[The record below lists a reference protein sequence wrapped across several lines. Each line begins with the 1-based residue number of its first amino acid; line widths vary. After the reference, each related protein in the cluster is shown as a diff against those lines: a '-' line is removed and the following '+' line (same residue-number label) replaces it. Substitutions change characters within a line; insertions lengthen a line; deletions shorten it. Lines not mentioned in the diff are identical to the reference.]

1 MSRRYLLL
9 TAVLAMAAAPGIAS
23 VRLTYSIN
31 GTPVPVS
38 WPTSSFPIRYAIDR
52 RVANVIAPA
61 VIDRAFNEW
70 TAVPDTTIAFQSAGV
85 VDGASAGEDGKNT
98 VTIADDLFKDQNFV
112 ALTTNWYDGA
122 GHVKESDIQIDPSA
136 SSGNYNVQLLVEHEV
151 GHLLGLDHSG
161 VLSSIMYPY
170 IGSGGVTALDSDDK
184 IGIATLYAKAQ
195 GGARLQGRVTGD
207 NGGIYAAQVVAQDGN
222 GEPVAS
228 GLTNER
234 GEFELDGVPSGTYR
248 VYAEPLDGP
257 VDVRNLSG
265 AWRNAKSVSFPTE
278 FAQGGPIHVDDGKIY
293 GNIDVSAPGSIK
305 LNPKYLGAFTPGVTG
320 PSLTASSL
328 VLSPG
333 QNVTIAIAGDGFI
346 SGMTTFEI
354 PNPEIRRVSD
364 FTYAGN
370 YLYATFNVSPD
381 VAEGSVSI
389 FAKNGSETAALT
401 GALRIAGHSRTRVAR
416 R

>member
-1 MSRRYLLL
+1 MSRRHLLL
-9 TAVLAMAAAPGIAS
+9 TAVLAIAAAPAFAS

-38 WPTSSFPIRYAIDR
+38 WPSSSFPIRYAIDR
-52 RVANVIAPA
+52 RLASLISPA
-61 VIDRAFNEW
+61 LINRAFNEW
-70 TAVPDTTIAFQSAGV
+70 MTVPDTTIAFQSAGI
-85 VDGASAGEDGKNT
+85 VDADAGEDGQNT
-98 VTIADDLFKDQNFV
+98 VTIADDLFKDQNFI
-112 ALTTNWYDGA
+112 ALTTNWYDGS

-136 SSGNYNVQLLVEHEV
+136 STGNYNVQLLVEHEV

-170 IGSGGVTALDSDDK
+170 IGSGRVTALDSDDK

-207 NGGIYAAQVVAQDGN
+207 NGGIYAAQVVALDGN
-222 GEPVAS
+222 GEPVAT

-265 AWRNAKSVSFPTE
+265 AWRNAKCISFPTE
-278 FAQGGPIHVDDGKIY
+278 FAQGGPIHVDEGKIY
-293 GNIDVSAPGSIK
+293 GNIDVSAPGSLK
-305 LNPKYLGAFTPGVTG
+305 LNPKYIGAFTPGVTTL
-320 PSLTASSL
+320 SLSASPL
-328 VLSPG
+328 AVSPG
-333 QNVTIAIAGDGFI
+333 QSLTIAIAGDGFI
-346 SGMTTFEI
+346 SGTTTFEI

-364 FTYAGN
+364 FTYSGN
-370 YLYATFNVSPD
+370 YLYATFNVAPD
-381 VAEGSVSI
+381 AADGSVSI
-389 FAKNGSETAALT
+389 FVKNGSETAALT
-401 GALRIAGHSRTRVAR
+401 GALRIAGRSRTRVAR

>member
-1 MSRRYLLL
+1 MSRRHVLL
-9 TAVLAMAAAPGIAS
+9 TAVLAIAAAPAFAS

-52 RVANVIAPA
+52 RLANMISPA
-61 VIDRAFNEW
+61 LINRAFNEW
-70 TAVPDTTIAFQSAGV
+70 TTVPDTTIAFQSAGI
-85 VDGASAGEDGKNT
+85 VDANAGEDGQNT
-98 VTIADDLFKDQNFV
+98 VTIADDLFKDQNFI
-112 ALTTNWYDGA
+112 ALTTNWYDGS

-170 IGSGGVTALDSDDK
+170 IGSGSVAALDSDDK

-207 NGGIYAAQVVAQDGN
+207 NGGIYAAQVVALDGN
-222 GEPVAS
+222 GEPVAT

-265 AWRNAKSVSFPTE
+265 AWRNAKCVSFPTE

-293 GNIDVSAPGSIK
+293 GNIDVSAPGSLK
-305 LNPKYLGAFTPGVTG
+305 LNPKYIGAFTPGVTNL
-320 PSLTASSL
+320 SLSASPL
-328 VLSPG
+328 AVSPG
-333 QNVTIAIAGDGFI
+333 QSLTIAIAGDGFI
-346 SGMTTFEI
+346 SGMTIFEI
-354 PNPEIRRVSD
+354 PNPEIRRVSN
-364 FTYAGN
+364 FTYSGN
-370 YLYATFNVSPD
+370 YLYATFNVAPD
-381 VAEGSVSI
+381 AADGSVSI
-389 FAKNGSETAALT
+389 FVKNGSETAALT
-401 GALRIAGHSRTRVAR
+401 GALRIAGRSRTRVAR

>member
-1 MSRRYLLL
+1 MSRRHLLL
-9 TAVLAMAAAPGIAS
+9 TAVLAIAAAPAFAS

-38 WPTSSFPIRYAIDR
+38 WPSSSFPIRYAIDR
-52 RVANVIAPA
+52 RVANVISPA
-61 VIDRAFNEW
+61 LIDRAFNEW
-70 TAVPDTTIAFQSAGV
+70 TSVPDTTIAFQSAGV
-85 VDGASAGEDGKNT
+85 VDASAGEDGKNS
-98 VTIADDLFKDQNFV
+98 VTIADDLFKDQNFI
-112 ALTTNWYDGA
+112 ALTTNWYDGS

-195 GGARLQGRVTGD
+195 GGASLRGRVTGD
-207 NGGIYAAQVVAQDGN
+207 NGGIYAAQVVALNGN

-234 GEFELDGVPSGTYR
+234 GEFQLDGVPSGTYR

-265 AWRNAKSVSFPTE
+265 AWRNAKCISFPTE

-293 GNIDVSAPGSIK
+293 GNIDVSAPGSLK
-305 LNPKYLGAFTPGVTG
+305 LNPKYIGALTPGVTNL
-320 PSLTASSL
+320 SLSASAL
-328 VLSPG
+328 AVSPG
-333 QNVTIAIAGDGFI
+333 QSLTIAIAGDGFI
-346 SGMTTFEI
+346 SGMTIIEI
-354 PNPEIRRVSD
+354 PNPEIQRVSD
-364 FTYAGN
+364 FTYSGN
-370 YLYATFNVSPD
+370 YLYATFNVAPD
-381 VAEGSVSI
+381 AADGSVSI
-389 FAKNGSETAALT
+389 FVKNGSETAALT
-401 GALRIAGHSRTRVAR
+401 GGLRIAGRSRTRVAR